1 MPAWKRQEPARPAR
15 ALPSSHRKCANS
27 PSVRPSAAKE
37 IKGLIQNS
45 SKEVEGGVKLVRDT
59 GQALKTI
66 GGFITQ
72 INHHMDS
79 IATSAKEQSIGL
91 SEVNVAVNRM
101 DQTTQQN
108 ATMVQQSTA
117 ASNSLAQEAQKLRE
131 LIAQFR
137 LDDAV
142 SQSSALRSTARTM
155 AQPAA
160 RAAMHAVAARR

>member
-1 MPAWKRQEPARPAR
+1 MRELAQRSA
-15 ALPSSHRKCANS
+15 
-27 PSVRPSAAKE
+27 SAAKE
-37 IKGLIQNS
+37 IKGLTQNS
-45 SKEVEGGVKLVRDT
+45 SKEVESGVKLVRDT

-117 ASNSLAQEAQKLRE
+117 ASDSLAQQAQKLRE

-137 LDDAV
+137 LDDGAS
-142 SQSSALRSTARTM
+142 SQSAALRSTARTM
-155 AQPAA
+155 AQPSA
-160 RAAMHAVAARR
+160 RSTMHAVAARR

>member
-1 MPAWKRQEPARPAR
+1 
-15 ALPSSHRKCANS
+15 
-27 PSVRPSAAKE
+27 
-37 IKGLIQNS
+37 
-45 SKEVEGGVKLVRDT
+45 
-59 GQALKTI
+59 
-66 GGFITQ
+66 
-72 INHHMDS
+72 MDS

-108 ATMVQQSTA
+108 TTMVQQSTA

-131 LIAQFR
+131 LIAQCR

-155 AQPAA
+155 AQPMA
-160 RAAMHAVAARR
+160 RAAVHAVAARR